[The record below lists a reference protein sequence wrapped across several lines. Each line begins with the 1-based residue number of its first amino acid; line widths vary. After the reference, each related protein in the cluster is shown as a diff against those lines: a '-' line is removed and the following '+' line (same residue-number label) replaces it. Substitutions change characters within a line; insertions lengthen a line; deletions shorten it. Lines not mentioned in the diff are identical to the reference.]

1 MQKDGTLSVPDVP
14 VVPYITGDGVG
25 AEVTPSMQAVVNA
38 AVQKA
43 YGGKRR
49 IEWKEVLAGERA
61 FNETGSWLPDE
72 TMKAFQEY
80 LIGIKGPLTTPVGG
94 GIRSLNVALRQT
106 LDLYVCLRPVRWYQ
120 GVHSP
125 VKAPEKV
132 NMCVFRENTEDIYA
146 GIEWEAGTPEAEK
159 FYQFLKNEMGVTKV
173 RFPETSSFG
182 VKPVSR
188 EGTERLVRAACQYA
202 LNHHL
207 PSVTLV
213 HKGNIMKFTE
223 GGFKKWGYGA
233 GAT

>member
-80 LIGIKGPLTTPVGG
+80 RRWNPFFERGFAPNSGFICLSASG
-94 GIRSLNVALRQT
+94 SL
-106 LDLYVCLRPVRWYQ
+106 
-120 GVHSP
+120 
-125 VKAPEKV
+125 
-132 NMCVFRENTEDIYA
+132 
-146 GIEWEAGTPEAEK
+146 
-159 FYQFLKNEMGVTKV
+159 
-173 RFPETSSFG
+173 
-182 VKPVSR
+182 VSR
-188 EGTERLVRAACQYA
+188 RSFSGESTGKSEHVRV
-202 LNHHL
+202 
-207 PSVTLV
+207 P
-213 HKGNIMKFTE
+213 
-223 GGFKKWGYGA
+223 
-233 GAT
+233 